1 MAALR
6 TSQELVALLVEVEE
20 AISNIEQDQHYN
32 VEGALTQG
40 QLLLRDVLMVEHL
53 LPSEDGKQLVNI
65 VLGVVQA
72 VQSAADEQHRLHFRG
87 RPQIAINEDQLT
99 HLLELQFSNEDIAK
113 LFNVSTRTVRRRVV
127 QFGLEDVSNYSDLSD
142 TSLDAIT
149 TQFVVRHPNCGERSF
164 SGFLRS
170 QALKVQRSRVRDSL
184 WRIDPR
190 GIQSRFRGI
199 LRRRQYNVDSPNSL
213 WHIDGHHKLIRWRI
227 VTHGGIDGYSRLP
240 VYLRASTN
248 NCANTVLDCF
258 IDAVTQYGLPSRVRC
273 DRGGENVRV
282 SEFML
287 SHPLRGPGRGSCIT
301 GRSVHNQRI
310 ERLWRDVFAGCIS
323 LFYQI
328 FYALE
333 DNELLDCNNNLDIFA
348 LHYAFLPRINSALE
362 CWEQSYC
369 HHPLRTA
376 RNQSPLQLW
385 VRGLVQGSSD
395 TTALQGALEDN
406 LVSLNHNFII

>member
-1 MAALR
+1 M
-6 TSQELVALLVEVEE
+6 
-20 AISNIEQDQHYN
+20 
-32 VEGALTQG
+32 
-40 QLLLRDVLMVEHL
+40 
-53 LPSEDGKQLVNI
+53 
-65 VLGVVQA
+65 
-72 VQSAADEQHRLHFRG
+72 
-87 RPQIAINEDQLT
+87 
-99 HLLELQFSNEDIAK
+99 
-113 LFNVSTRTVRRRVV
+113 
-127 QFGLEDVSNYSDLSD
+127 
-142 TSLDAIT
+142 
-149 TQFVVRHPNCGERSF
+149 
-164 SGFLRS
+164 
-170 QALKVQRSRVRDSL
+170 
-184 WRIDPR
+184 
-190 GIQSRFRGI
+190 
-199 LRRRQYNVDSPNSL
+199 
-213 WHIDGHHKLIRWRI
+213 IRWRI

-362 CWEQSYC
+362 CWKQSYC